1 MKILFLTITLA
12 LYSLAACADPM
23 TQDEMEKIISNHV
36 DVVEQEK
43 GHIIFNYKKIKMAIL
58 SNVQHDRMRII
69 APITEYSKLT
79 AEQKDTIMEANF
91 HKALDARYASSN
103 GILYSAYIHPMS
115 TLSQSELEEAL
126 KQVATLAATF
136 GTSYSSGSLVFG
148 GNQ

>member
-1 MKILFLTITLA
+1 MKTLFLTLA
-12 LYSLAACADPM
+12 LTLCSSVACADPM
-23 TQDEMEKIISNHV
+23 TQDEMEKIISSHV
-36 DVVEQEK
+36 DIVEQEK
-43 GHIIFNYKKIKMAIL
+43 GHIIFNYKNVKMALL

-79 AEQKDTIMEANF
+79 TEQKDTIMKANF
-91 HKALDARYASSN
+91 HQALDARYASSN

-115 TLSQSELEEAL
+115 SLSQTELEDAL

-148 GNQ
+148 GEN

>member
-115 TLSQSELEEAL
+115 TLSQSELEDAL
-126 KQVATLAATF
+126 KQVATLATTF
-136 GTSYSSGSLVFG
+136 GTSYSSGSIVFG